1 MSTSKVTPALW
12 FNTTDGSLH
21 QVIDYYTSIFG
32 NNFQAGTIT
41 SLGKTPSGNTE
52 ICSIIFFGT
61 TYSIMST
68 ETSHH
73 PFNDS
78 ISLIISCE
86 NQEEIDCFWNYF
98 TEEGQE
104 SMCGWCID
112 KFGLRW
118 QIIPANMSEL
128 MSKPNAGRIMM
139 KQRKIV
145 IAEYL

>member
-1 MSTSKVTPALW
+1 MFHYFLWNNLFNHVYRNLTS
-12 FNTTDGSLH
+12 S
-21 QVIDYYTSIFG
+21 
-32 NNFQAGTIT
+32 FQRFD
-41 SLGKTPSGNTE
+41 LVD
-52 ICSIIFFGT
+52 
-61 TYSIMST
+61 
-68 ETSHH
+68 H
-73 PFNDS
+73 
-78 ISLIISCE
+78 LCE

-128 MSKPNAGRIMM
+128 MSKSNAGRIMM